1 MVVGGCGSE
10 KLPVGVAGYSP
21 GSGSGGGGGTD
32 DAGPFTF
39 DGGTS
44 APPGCGIG
52 PSGGV
57 CDCIDSPLA
66 TEAPNFYFVL
76 DRSGSMG
83 NSNKWETARLAV
95 GEIINTIGRRAKYG
109 AAVFPGDATCG
120 PGKEIMSVRLGDL
133 PLANGNYGPVA
144 AYMLTQS
151 RAYPAEGGTPTAQTL
166 DALAEQL
173 PKLPG
178 KTFVVLATDGGPNCG
193 GGTCGSSNCM
203 PNIEQLSGCTLSGPT
218 CCTEPGNCLE
228 AEATNTAVARL
239 KSLGISTFVIGMPG
253 SVTYATL
260 LDRLATTG
268 GTAQSGSPGYYRV
281 DSADKADLMSALRKV
296 ASKIVA
302 TCTYELKD
310 APPDV
315 GKLNVYLD
323 EVVVPRDGGNAWKLD
338 GKTVTLV
345 GETCDKVMR
354 GDVLDVRII
363 LGCPTVEAR

>member
-10 KLPVGVAGYSP
+10 KLPVGVSGYSP
-21 GSGSGGGGGTD
+21 GSGAGGGGTD

-39 DGGTS
+39 DGGSS
-44 APPGCGIG
+44 APPGCGVG

-76 DRSGSMG
+76 DRSGSM
-83 NSNKWETARLAV
+83 NVDNKWETARLAV
-95 GEIINTIGRRAKYG
+95 GGLINTIGRRAKYG
-109 AAVFPGDATCG
+109 AAVFPGDSTCG
-120 PGKEIMSVRLGDL
+120 AGKEIMSVRLGDL

-166 DALAEQL
+166 DALAVQL
-173 PKLPG
+173 SNLPG
-178 KTFVVLATDGGPNCG
+178 KTFVILATDGGPNCG

-203 PNIEQLSGCTLSGPT
+203 PNIEQLAGCTLSGPS
-218 CCTEPGNCLE
+218 CCAEPGNCLE
-228 AEATNTAVARL
+228 ADATNTAVARL
-239 KSLGISTFVIGMPG
+239 KSLGIPTFVIGMPG

-268 GTAQSGSPGYYRV
+268 GTAQAGSPGYYRV
-281 DSADKADLMSALRKV
+281 DSADKADLLAALRKV

-323 EVVVPRDGGNAWKLD
+323 EVVVPRDGGNAWKLE

-345 GETCDKVMR
+345 GETCDKVLR